1 MSRLIL
7 LRHGQASFGADRYDA
22 LSDLG
27 RQQAEYVGQYFSERG
42 LRFDRVCI
50 GPRDR
55 HRFTA
60 RYALAAVGLDA
71 SELADAALD
80 EFAEGQQILASVE
93 MRVKQKLHGK
103 DAARQYV
110 QEIEAWAEGRSVIPG
125 VRSVQAFRATVAAW
139 LTDVTADASPGQTV
153 LVVTSGGVIGAAL
166 AQVLNLPDASLAGF
180 MGVIYNASL
189 TELAFSAGRSSTLVS
204 FNVASYL
211 PDALLTRI

>member
-27 RQQAEYVGQYFSERG
+27 RQQSEIVGRYFAERG
-42 LRFDRVCI
+42 QRFDRVHI

-55 HRFTA
+55 HRLTA
-60 RYALAAVGLDA
+60 RYALAPLGLDA
-71 SELADAALD
+71 NEAADPALD
-80 EFAEGQQILASVE
+80 EFAEGQQILAAVE
-93 MRVKQKLHGK
+93 ARVHQKLHGK

-110 QEIEAWAEGRSVIPG
+110 HEIEAWADGRSVITG
-125 VRSVQAFRATVAAW
+125 VRPAEQFRATVVAW
-139 LTDVTADASPGQTV
+139 LAAVTADSAPGQTV

-180 MGVIYNASL
+180 MGSIYNASL
-189 TELAFSAGRSSTLVS
+189 TELAFSAGRAPSLVS

-211 PDALLTRI
+211 PDAMLTRI

>member
-27 RQQAEYVGQYFSERG
+27 RQQSEQVGRYFAERG

-55 HRFTA
+55 HRYTA
-60 RYALAAVGLDA
+60 RHALGRETLEPA
-71 SELADAALD
+71 EPALD
-80 EFAEGQQILASVE
+80 EFAEGQQILAAVQARLSQE
-93 MRVKQKLHGK
+93 LQGR

-110 QEIEAWAEGRSVIPG
+110 REIEAWAQGLSVIPG
-125 VRSVQAFRATVAAW
+125 VRPAAEFRAIVADW
-139 LTDVTADASPGQTV
+139 LAQITASPDSGQTV

-166 AQVLNLPDASLAGF
+166 AQVLGLPDASLASF
-180 MGVIYNASL
+180 MGTIYNASL
-189 TELAFSAGRSSTLVS
+189 TELAFSASRAPTLVS

-211 PDALLTRI
+211 PDAMLTRI